1 MKKGRCFSKRR
12 RDSGS
17 GLRDRGVEVEE
28 EEEVEALLE
37 RRGEVKPMLPLE
49 MRSRIIFC
57 RPTKAPVK
65 MKRMLSVRT
74 L

>member
-1 MKKGRCFSKRR
+1 MGVKKGRCFSKRR
-12 RDSGS
+12 RSSEPAVRDK
-17 GLRDRGVEVEE
+17 GLDGL
-28 EEEVEALLE
+28 EEEVLE
-37 RRGEVKPMLPLE
+37 RRGEPKPMLPLE
-49 MRSRIIFC
+49 MRSRMIFW